1 MGYSVRVSFR
11 QTRTDL
17 PSGDGLPFIRS
28 GRHGSKG
35 TAVCALQ
42 IRSRWLARFIAAYE
56 QSLAIGK
63 PVCHLVVELGPR
75 HVPHVSRARGQKHE
89 LLRFAGNDCRYPFAI
104 RRNALGNAITQANGR
119 GTVRIAHVRGIP
131 RSAGIALFGEEN
143 PLAVGRDR
151 HWQGPVL
158 PTEIGFGFLAG
169 RQSRNT
175 TTPVLPDP

>member
-1 MGYSVRVSFR
+1 M
-11 QTRTDL
+11 
-17 PSGDGLPFIRS
+17 
-28 GRHGSKG
+28 
-35 TAVCALQ
+35 
-42 IRSRWLARFIAAYE
+42 
-56 QSLAIGK
+56 
-63 PVCHLVVELGPR
+63 
-75 HVPHVSRARGQKHE
+75 
-89 LLRFAGNDCRYPFAI
+89 
-104 RRNALGNAITQANGR
+104 GNAITQANGR

-175 TTPVLPDP
+175 TTPVLPDHQGAAIAGDVLQDHLPGPGPNQALLAGQIHRQEIAGQVLA